1 MGCSPPGSSV
11 HGIFQ
16 ARIPEWVAIS
26 FSRGFSPP
34 RGRACVSRVSC
45 TGRRSLHCGATWEA
59 LLWAR
64 CSQVPA
70 RPPCKCS
77 SSPSTDGASEAQRC
91 GKGDN
96 RVRLGRGW
104 PEGKPGGSSA
114 SAWVL
119 CSVPL
124 SSLRMHPAGAC
135 IRAMTSW
142 RSTKRHQV
150 RGKKPRQVASWVL
163 ASMRP
168 NALVPAF

>member
-45 TGRRSLHCGATWEA
+45 TGRQSLHCGATWEA

-77 SSPSTDGASEAQRC
+77 SSPSMDGASEAQRC

-119 CSVPL
+119 CPL
-124 SSLRMHPAGAC
+124 WKCALLGHASEQWPPGEVQKG
-135 IRAMTSW
+135 T
-142 RSTKRHQV
+142 RSGVKNP
-150 RGKKPRQVASWVL
+150 GKWLLGFLLPWGQ
-163 ASMRP
+163 MP
-168 NALVPAF
+168 